1 MRILIVAP
9 AWIGDAVLSH
19 TLLVRL
25 KSRYPGSTIDV
36 LAPGWVLPV
45 YRQMPEV
52 ADTITNPFAHGQIAL
67 GARWRLARELAGR
80 AYQQA
85 YVLPNSFKS
94 ALLPWMAGIAQRIGY
109 VGEMRY
115 GLLTDARR
123 LDQTVLPLM
132 AERFAWLAQARGEA
146 LEKPLPRP
154 RLQADAGASA
164 TLLDRLQLPRPA
176 KLACFCPGAEYGPA
190 KRWPEQYFAQL
201 ARRLDAEGYSI
212 WLLGSRK
219 DAAVGDAI
227 VQASGGI
234 ARNLCGSTSLT
245 DAVLLLSMADLVMTN
260 DSGLMHV
267 AAALDRPMVAIY
279 GSSSP
284 GFTPPLSDTARVV
297 KLDLPCSP
305 CFQRVCPLKHFNC
318 MMQLT
323 PDQVHAQIRALN
335 ISS

>member
-19 TLLVRL
+19 ALLVRL
-25 KSRYPGSTIDV
+25 KSRYPNSAIDV
-36 LAPGWVLPV
+36 LAPNWVLPV

-52 ADTITNPFAHGQIAL
+52 ADTIESPFAHGQIAL
-67 GARWRLARELAGR
+67 GARWRLARKIAAR
-80 AYQQA
+80 DYRQA

-94 ALLPWMAGIAQRIGY
+94 ALLPLMARIPQRIGY

-115 GLLTDARR
+115 VLLSDVRR
-123 LDQTVLPLM
+123 LDQTLLPLM
-132 AERFAWLAQARGEA
+132 AERFAWLAQERDEA
-146 LEKPLPRP
+146 LKKPVPRP

-164 TLLDRLQLPRPA
+164 TLLERLDLPRPA

-190 KRWPEQYFAQL
+190 KRWPEPYFADL

-219 DAAVGDAI
+219 DAAIGDAI
-227 VQASGGI
+227 VQASNGI
-234 ARNLCGSTSLT
+234 ARNLCGITSLT
-245 DAVLLLSMADLVMTN
+245 DAVLLLSMADLVITN

-297 KLDLPCSP
+297 KLEMPCSP

-323 PDQVHAQIRALN
+323 PDQVHAQIRALKT
-335 ISS
+335 SA